1 MKTLHDLFLDQLAD
15 VYYAEKQLVKALP
28 KVAKA
33 ATNEHLREAIEAH
46 LEETEGHVNTLE
58 KVFKNLGETP
68 RGKKCQ
74 AILGILEEG
83 EEMIEAYEGS
93 PALDAAI
100 VAAAQKA
107 EHYEITTYGCLVEW
121 AAQLEQPDAATSL
134 EAILDDEKAADTN
147 LTKLAREVLNESAE
161 AGEEKEATGKK
172 QRSRE
177 SSSAR

>member
-15 VYYAEKQLVKALP
+15 VYYAEKELVKALP

-33 ATNEHLREAIEAH
+33 ASNEHLREAIESH
-46 LEETEGHVNTLE
+46 LEETEGHVKTLE

-68 RGKKCQ
+68 RGKKCE
-74 AILGILEEG
+74 AILGILKEG
-83 EEMIEAYEGS
+83 EEMIDEYEGS

-121 AAQLEQPDAATSL
+121 ATELEQTDAAASL
-134 EAILDDEKAADTN
+134 EGILEEEKAADTN

-161 AGEEKEATGKK
+161 EGEAEEAEGKK
-172 QRSRE
+172 SPSRARSASR
-177 SSSAR
+177 